1 MHFQTSVDRR
11 PSKIKITGFDNDDKV
26 TLIFINLSLWGI
38 IDVLL
43 YYNTLI
49 IFSSIYQEA
58 IIAQFRRFG
67 EVLETLD
74 SDQSEGET
82 EAISLIIHYK
92 TRKEAEIAMI
102 QGKTFGEQP
111 LQLSWWVIVN
121 IARNIML
128 TLNNFLV
135 ARTVLDVCICI
146 LGSSALLPLT
156 CKHNCQLK
164 KQALD
169 QLVKLAVTFS

>member
-26 TLIFINLSLWGI
+26 TLSFIDLSLSGI
-38 IDVLL
+38 ILRITTKVLIDFL
-43 YYNTLI
+43 LL
-49 IFSSIYQEA
+49 IYQEA

-111 LQLSWWVIVN
+111 LQLSW
-121 IARNIML
+121 
-128 TLNNFLV
+128 
-135 ARTVLDVCICI
+135 
-146 LGSSALLPLT
+146 
-156 CKHNCQLK
+156 
-164 KQALD
+164 
-169 QLVKLAVTFS
+169 

>member
-1 MHFQTSVDRR
+1 MR
-11 PSKIKITGFDNDDKV
+11 
-26 TLIFINLSLWGI
+26 
-38 IDVLL
+38 
-43 YYNTLI
+43 YYSYCTTILKLI

-74 SDQSEGET
+74 SDKSEGET

-111 LQLSWWVIVN
+111 LQLSW
-121 IARNIML
+121 
-128 TLNNFLV
+128 
-135 ARTVLDVCICI
+135 
-146 LGSSALLPLT
+146 
-156 CKHNCQLK
+156 
-164 KQALD
+164 
-169 QLVKLAVTFS
+169 

>member
-26 TLIFINLSLWGI
+26 TLSFIDLSLSGI
-38 IDVLL
+38 ILRMAGACLKSPKVLIDFL
-43 YYNTLI
+43 PL
-49 IFSSIYQEA
+49 IYQEA

-111 LQLSWWVIVN
+111 LQLSW
-121 IARNIML
+121 
-128 TLNNFLV
+128 
-135 ARTVLDVCICI
+135 
-146 LGSSALLPLT
+146 
-156 CKHNCQLK
+156 
-164 KQALD
+164 
-169 QLVKLAVTFS
+169 